1 MKGLGMGRDDA
12 DYGAGREV
20 GAMVQDQGGGGGYL
34 MLNGGQPCLA
44 CPLADCEALHQ
55 PPADVRQWIAA
66 FRHGEMRFT
75 RGEQVFAQGTRP
87 TFLYTVLSGVLMRTR
102 LLEDGRRQIINFM
115 FPGDFLGLQ
124 AALDAEMSHT
134 VEALTNATLC
144 TFVREK
150 FFDLVAQQPRLSFDL
165 TWLAAHEE
173 AALEEHLVSLG
184 QRNARE
190 RMAALA
196 VFLVQRGIDTGIA
209 PGGVLTLTITQGQI
223 ADMLGLSLVH
233 TNRTLQTLRRMGLVD
248 WTLSTISVPDIAA
261 AKAYAK
267 IDGSTFSSRPYI

>member
-1 MKGLGMGRDDA
+1 MGRDDPV
-12 DYGAGREV
+12 AGTVTENGGVAIVR
-20 GAMVQDQGGGGGYL
+20 QGGGGHL
-34 MLNGGQPCLA
+34 VLNGGQPCLT

-55 PPADVRQWIAA
+55 PPPEVRGWIAA
-66 FRHGEMRFT
+66 FRHGEMRFA

-87 TFLYTVLSGVLMRTR
+87 TYLYTVLSGVLMRTR

-115 FPGDFLGLQ
+115 FPGDFIGLQ
-124 AALDAEMSHT
+124 AALDAEMSHA

-209 PGGVLTLTITQGQI
+209 PEGILTLTVTQGQI

-233 TNRTLQTLRRMGLVD
+233 TNRTLQALRRMGLVD
-248 WTLSTISVPDIAA
+248 WTLSTISIPDIEA

-267 IDGSTFSSRPYI
+267 IDGSAFSLRPYI